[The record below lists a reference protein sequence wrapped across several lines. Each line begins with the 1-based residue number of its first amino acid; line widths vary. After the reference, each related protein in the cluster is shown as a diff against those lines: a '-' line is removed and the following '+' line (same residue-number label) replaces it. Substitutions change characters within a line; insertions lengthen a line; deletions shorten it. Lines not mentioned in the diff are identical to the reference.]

1 MNKFIGLARLGR
13 DAETRYTANG
23 TAVASFAAAVDVG
36 YGQNKSTLWLDCA
49 LFGKRAEGNLVQ
61 YLTKGTQCIVEG
73 EINLRQFQ
81 KQDGS
86 HGAAVTLNVQDLKLV
101 GGQPDSNQ
109 PRQQAVQPQP
119 QPTRQAQP
127 QPQASQPVPGG
138 PGPVNDFDDDIPFM
152 PLHWLEG

>member
-23 TAVASFAAAVDVG
+23 TAVANFAAAVDVG

-86 HGAAVTLNVQDLKLV
+86 HGAAVTLNVQDLKLI
-101 GGQPDSNQ
+101 GGQPNGNQ
-109 PRQQAVQPQP
+109 QPAQQAPQQQRPQP
-119 QPTRQAQP
+119 QQQAP
-127 QPQASQPVPGG
+127 QPAPGG
-138 PGPVNDFDDDIPFM
+138 PGPVNDFDDDIPFA
-152 PLHWLEG
+152 PLHWMEG

>member
-13 DAETRYTANG
+13 DAETRYTPNG
-23 TAVASFAAAVDVG
+23 HAVANFPAAVDVG

-101 GGQPDSNQ
+101 GGQSENNQ
-109 PRQQAVQPQP
+109 PRQQAAQPQP
-119 QPTRQAQP
+119 ARQAQP
-127 QPQASQPVPGG
+127 QQQANQPAPQVAPVD
-138 PGPVNDFDDDIPFM
+138 DFDSDIPF
-152 PLHWLEG
+152 